1 MCWPCS
7 HISENIFSL
16 HSLETKDESSFLRAV
31 NFFLTE
37 LATRDLSAAES
48 CFPHGG
54 RTSHFSPSEVEQY
67 NYSKCTI
74 IVRLLEFAT
83 MILVKGG
90 QEFWKVSPNCLAFW
104 LENQITIP
112 LSIIFAYLLFLY
124 PQLLEQDIFGPVF
137 FELTAMVVC
146 EPSSVGFNIADVE
159 VMKKLPEVC
168 VPLLKALLA
177 SQYCTRLEC
186 SMRTRISRKRYAG
199 HLLVP
204 YIKHE
209 QKIQLKQLSETILI
223 MDT

>member
-104 LENQITIP
+104 LENQIRK
-112 LSIIFAYLLFLY
+112 LFHWVLFL
-124 PQLLEQDIFGPVF
+124 LTSSFFIHSFWNKIFLALF
-137 FELTAMVVC
+137 FL
-146 EPSSVGFNIADVE
+146 SWRRWW
-159 VMKKLPEVC
+159 C
-168 VPLLKALLA
+168 VSHPL
-177 SQYCTRLEC
+177 
-186 SMRTRISRKRYAG
+186 
-199 HLLVP
+199 
-204 YIKHE
+204 
-209 QKIQLKQLSETILI
+209 
-223 MDT
+223 